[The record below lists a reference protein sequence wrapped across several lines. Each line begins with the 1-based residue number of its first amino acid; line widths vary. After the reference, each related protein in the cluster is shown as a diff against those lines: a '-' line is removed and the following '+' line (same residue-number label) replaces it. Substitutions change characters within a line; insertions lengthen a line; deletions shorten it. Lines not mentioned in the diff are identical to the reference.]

1 MDILLTI
8 NKNQIHNTCILISSL
23 RKHTDINETLNF
35 YIIHDSL
42 NDNDLVTLRNSA
54 ENVIINSITEDM
66 NDVVSNKPGLY
77 SADYNLYARAF
88 AYKVLPS
95 SLNRILY
102 LDYDT
107 LIINNISSFY
117 NMEFKDKAIIGC
129 EFPIKP
135 EVAVQKKYLSLNSS
149 NHYINTGV
157 MLMNLSFMRAFNF
170 GETMIAFI
178 DSFDNINRPNE
189 QSVINLFYKDFI
201 KNLNYVV
208 YNLGQSSLD
217 FFNIKG
223 AFIDQ
228 YISLDAIRN
237 NTCILHFHDEVKPWM
252 KSCTYSLKTF
262 YNDAENYYIA
272 KNTQPVS

>member
-1 MDILLTI
+1 MD
-8 NKNQIHNTCILISSL
+8 
-23 RKHTDINETLNF
+23 
-35 YIIHDSL
+35 
-42 NDNDLVTLRNSA
+42 
-54 ENVIINSITEDM
+54 
-66 NDVVSNKPGLY
+66 
-77 SADYNLYARAF
+77 
-88 AYKVLPS
+88 
-95 SLNRILY
+95 
-102 LDYDT
+102 
-107 LIINNISSFY
+107 ISSFY

-262 YNDAENYYIA
+262 YDDAENYYIA